1 MRGSGAEKGFAMTKR
16 TICYASVT
24 TIIALGPALIPSQA
38 TADSTTG
45 GTRSHGLGFCIR
57 AIAQDPSLIGVDH
70 LGTEVSGTA
79 TSGPAAVPGALEEIR
94 YPICGGPGA
103 IE

>member
-1 MRGSGAEKGFAMTKR
+1 MTKR
-16 TICYASVT
+16 TLYYVSVT
-24 TIIALGPALIPSQA
+24 TILALGPVITPGQA
-38 TADSTTG
+38 AADSTTG

-79 TSGPAAVPGALEEIR
+79 TSGPGVVPGALEEIR
-94 YPICGGPGA
+94 YPTCGGPGA